1 MKQVVHWG
9 VGGRGLEDEVYHG
22 TVGVSQQLGDS
33 VLYM

>member
-9 VGGRGLEDEVYHG
+9 VGGRGLEDEVYHV
-22 TVGVSQQLGDS
+22 TVAVSQQFGNS